1 MWITSLLTSFMVPT
15 NWPVMALKALI
26 VPVLVLFETSKVL
39 LNSPKF
45 LGAMAKPQG

>member
-1 MWITSLLTSFMVPT
+1 MWITSPLSSFKVPT
-15 NWPVMALKALI
+15 NWPVTALKALM

-45 LGAMAKPQG
+45 LGAIAKPQG